1 MLVHLSGRLNVLGF
15 GLAFWLRSA
24 PYVGDFGNP
33 SDHEMHKIL
42 YTHVY
47 VCLYIM
53 NESYYSSHAVKNKI
67 IFQMVLHLI
76 IHEHISNLINIIGL

>member
-24 PYVGDFGNP
+24 PYVGDFGSA

-47 VCLYIM
+47 AFLYVV
-53 NESYYSSHAVKNKI
+53 NESYYSSHAVKNKLLV
-67 IFQMVLHLI
+67 QTVLHVI
-76 IHEHISNLINIIGL
+76 IHEHVSNLINIIGL